1 MGLACHP
8 VEMQEKSFLIHPLK
22 CQHVEDAKIPT
33 GTGNI
38 ETAIYSISWLQLEN
52 TFYDSTDMQTHVCCP

>member
-38 ETAIYSISWLQLEN
+38 ETAIYSISYIATVRKYIL
-52 TFYDSTDMQTHVCCP
+52 